1 MDYFK
6 EINAMKAEQHEEVKG
21 YILRLCAHNLIPLER
36 YTISKACQA
45 KGWTKKLAGQLLDEL
60 VEDARLV
67 PMGSSPSN
75 QQYRLPWLHYSH
87 YFQPL
92 SPKEYK
98 EFSRYVESS
107 SYSYSGLEAAR
118 NLLYNWGRGDR
129 TLSTQLYRSFPSD
142 ANFVTTF
149 CFILCTKKWF
159 ILLNHLPSEYTAF
172 VLHHLAFITEK
183 LGQAAQQEVART
195 VQAIAKSKKLL
206 SHARSLVEPIS
217 YWLSMLLR
225 KGLIG
230 ADAIELC
237 EHSVYSYYIKALS
250 LQYQGETTKAITHY
264 VRGRSMEKKLYH
276 SYTYVD
282 IPHESP
288 RSSFFAL
295 MYHIALSS
303 DAKKSSENRIKKIL
317 TYYSERLDLEHPA
330 SRLLLYHS
338 YDQKKELKQYQ
349 DALISHA
356 DYLSELDFVL
366 MVMVSQHY
374 QLTELPDSKVAR
386 AVELMEQHAW
396 ALLQLEASTGIAA
409 LHDQQDK
416 LAQQLQLSPL
426 LQKVVKVEA
435 WQRHLNSINQ
445 LVETQVVRRPD
456 SKQGATLV
464 QQSRF
469 IYHVD
474 KRLEL
479 TPILQKSKNGG
490 ISWTKGR
497 TVSMARFME
506 EEIEGMTATD
516 IAVARSFTQSRTWM
530 TLTLSNAESFAA
542 LVDHPHIYL
551 ESNPDISVQV
561 QKDSPYLEVKKTA
574 RGFKIASNVPLESA
588 DTLLVKRESDVL
600 IKVFELTPI
609 QRDIL
614 KLFSEQSSYPRDA
627 QTQLTELI
635 NSIANLIPVHSD
647 LIAQNEN
654 IRQEKGSARIT
665 VQILPMAE
673 GVKVE
678 LFAKPREEH
687 PPYFKAGAG
696 TETCL
701 VTDDKGQLAVKRQ
714 LKAEQRNVTKVRKIL
729 RDVAKDKSIEDV
741 HFYDELY
748 DCLEL
753 LEQLQGMGD
762 ILRIEWPK
770 GSQLKIRGNVGFGQM
785 RLSARGRGEWF
796 KIDGEVEVD
805 EELRLS
811 FAELLQRSRAHQGRF
826 VELEQGE
833 FLALSDELRKKLA
846 ELDNTLTP
854 DKKGELQISQYRS
867 SLLSDLEQGGAT
879 ISADK
884 QYKDLQQRVQ
894 KAYRLNIDIPS
905 TLTATLR
912 DYQVEGY
919 EWLSRLAA
927 WGAGACLA
935 DDMGLGKSVQSIAVL
950 LDRAKK
956 GASLIVAP
964 ASIMHNWRNE
974 IARFAPSLRCHLLHE
989 SIEQREDII
998 QQAGKHDIV
1007 ITTYGLLPRIGEL
1020 LHARTW
1026 NVLLLDEA
1034 HNIKNRDTK
1043 SSKIAM
1049 ELQGDFR
1056 IALTGTPVQNHLGE
1070 IWNLFNFT
1078 NPGLLGSF
1086 DQFNERYISPIEKD
1100 KDRAKQ
1106 QQLKRMLQPFLL
1118 RRTKS
1123 EVLDELP
1130 SKTEIVH
1137 YVELSAAE
1145 RAIYENIRQH
1155 AISSIE
1161 HGELNPIQTLAEITK
1176 LRQAACHPRL
1186 IDESFSLPSSAK
1198 LDSLMEI
1205 VGELIENKHRAL
1217 VFSQFTSFLAQA
1229 KKLLDT
1235 LKIPYLYL
1243 DGQTPIKQ
1251 RAQLVE
1257 EYQQGD
1263 APLFLIS
1270 LKAGGTGLNLTAAD
1284 YVIHLDPW
1292 WNPAI
1297 EDQASDRSH
1306 RMGQTRPVTIYKI
1319 IASQTIEERILEM
1332 HRNKKSLS
1340 DSLLEGGDMS
1350 TKLTKKDILNM
1361 LQDSYL

>member
-1 MDYFK
+1 MVYFE
-6 EINAMKAEQHEEVKG
+6 EINAVKNSKHEEIKK
-21 YILRLCAHNLIPLER
+21 YILRLCAHNIIPLDQSDIFR
-36 YTISKACQA
+36 ACREN
-45 KGWTKKLAGQLLDEL
+45 GCTKKLAQQLLQEL
-60 VEDARLV
+60 VDESKLNERV
-67 PMGSSPSN
+67 SYSSKKS
-75 QQYRLPWLHYSH
+75 YDLPWLDYPL
-87 YFQPL
+87 YFQPE
-92 SPKEYK
+92 SIAEYN
-98 EFSRYVESS
+98 EFNRYVDNFCYFSQ
-107 SYSYSGLEAAR
+107 GLSEVR
-118 NLLYNWGRGDR
+118 ELLFQCGRGK
-129 TLSTQLYRSFPSD
+129 LSSTTSPPRSLPSRGGSET
-142 ANFVTTF
+142 AL
-149 CFILCTKKWF
+149 CFILCTKQWAPLLNYLRVEHVSF
-159 ILLNHLPSEYTAF
+159 YLNHLAI
-172 VLHHLAFITEK
+172 AAEK
-183 LGQAAQQEVART
+183 LGAETQRILAERL
-195 VQAIAKSKKLL
+195 QAIIKSKKL
-206 SHARSLVEPIS
+206 SARALALVEPIS
-217 YWLSMLLR
+217 FFLSHLLQE
-225 KGLIG
+225 GVVG
-230 ADAIELC
+230 ADAIKVH
-237 EHSVYSYYIKALS
+237 EHSAYSHYIKALS
-250 LQYQGETTKAITHY
+250 LQYQGELTKAITHY
-264 VRGRSMEKKLYH
+264 VRGRTVEKKLYQ
-276 SYTYVD
+276 SAGDPDT
-282 IPHESP
+282 PHDSP

-295 MYHIALSS
+295 MYHVALSS
-303 DAKKSSENRIKKIL
+303 DAKKSSENRLSKIL
-317 TYYSERLDLEHPA
+317 EYYSKNLDLRHAA
-330 SRLLLYHS
+330 SRLFLFHS
-338 YDQKKELKQYQ
+338 FDKKRHLKWML
-349 DALISHA
+349 DALLLHA
-356 DYLSELDFVL
+356 DDMLDMDFL
-366 MVMVSQHY
+366 LAVMVSQHY
-374 QLTELPDSKVAR
+374 QLSELPETWVAR
-386 AVELMEQHAW
+386 AVELMVQPQW

-409 LHDQQDK
+409 LQEKQNA
-416 LAQQLQLSPL
+416 LMEQLQLSPL
-426 LQKVVKVEA
+426 LKKYVKLEA
-435 WQRHLNSINQ
+435 WQRHLNVINQ
-445 LVETQVVRRPD
+445 LVDKQVVRRAD
-456 SKQGATLV
+456 SAQTSTLA
-464 QQSRF
+464 QQSRI
-469 IYHVD
+469 IYLVD
-474 KRLEL
+474 QDLGL
-479 TPILQKSKNGG
+479 TPILQKSKGSSG
-490 ISWTKGR
+490 WTKGR
-497 TVSMARFME
+497 SIALTRFIKE
-506 EEIEGMTATD
+506 EVEGMTQTD
-516 IAVARSFTQSRTWM
+516 IAIARCAAQRKPWEDYN
-530 TLTLSNAESFAA
+530 LSKVESFAA
-542 LVDHPHIYL
+542 LVDHPNVYL
-551 ESNPDISVQV
+551 EDNPDISVQIK
-561 QKDSPYLEVKKTA
+561 KDSPYLEVKKTT
-574 RGFKIASNVPLESA
+574 RGFKVTSNVPLADA
-588 DTLLVKRESDVL
+588 DTLLVLRESDVL
-600 IKVFELTPI
+600 IKVFELTSI

-614 KLFSEQSSYPRDA
+614 LLFAKQSSFPREA
-627 QTQLTELI
+627 QAQLTELI
-635 NSIANLIPVHSD
+635 NSIANLIPVHSNLVEQD
-647 LIAQNEN
+647 EN

-687 PPYFKAGAG
+687 PPYFKAGEG

-701 VTDDKGQLAVKRQ
+701 VVDEKGQLAVKRQ
-714 LKAEQRNVTKVRKIL
+714 LKAEQRHVAKVRAIL
-729 RDVAKDKSIEDV
+729 REVARDSSIEDT
-741 HFYDELY
+741 HFFDELY
-748 DCLEL
+748 DCLDL
-753 LEQLQGMGD
+753 LERLQGMEK

-770 GSQLKIRGNVGFGQM
+770 GAQLKIRGKVDFGQM

-805 EELRLS
+805 EQLRLS

-826 VELEQGE
+826 VELEHGE
-833 FLALSDELRKKLA
+833 FLALSEELRKKLA

-854 DKKGELQISQYRS
+854 DKKGELQISQFRS

-884 QYKDLQQRVQ
+884 QYKDLQKRIK
-894 KAYRLNIDIPS
+894 KAYDLSIAIPS
-905 TLTATLR
+905 TLTAQLR

-974 IARFAPSLRCHLLHE
+974 IVRFAPSLRSHLLHE

-998 QQAGKHDIV
+998 QNAGAHDIV

-1020 LHARTW
+1020 LQARTW

-1049 ELQGDFR
+1049 ALQGDFR

-1070 IWNLFNFT
+1070 IWNLFHFT

-1086 DQFNERYISPIEKD
+1086 EQFNQHYITPIEKE

-1130 SKTEIVH
+1130 AKTEIVH

-1155 AISSIE
+1155 AIQSIE

-1186 IDESFSLPSSAK
+1186 IEESFALPSSAK
-1198 LDSLMEI
+1198 LDSLLEI
-1205 VGELIENKHRAL
+1205 VSELIDNKHRAL

-1229 KKLLDT
+1229 KKLLDS

-1243 DGQTPIKQ
+1243 DGQTPIKE
-1251 RAQLVE
+1251 RARLVE

-1350 TKLTKKDILNM
+1350 TKLTKKEILSM
-1361 LQDSYL
+1361 LQDSFL